1 MPLLASAAVIHCL
14 LARFTLDAVPAALG
28 LSTATADQAG
38 DILAQMKAAYAQV
51 ESYQTTTEVTVYRA
65 GRVTETQRF
74 LYTFE
79 KPDKIRIAFE
89 TPHSGMVLTYPD
101 KDGKVKVKP
110 GGWTGFLRFHFSPDS
125 SVFKS
130 ASGQRIDQTHMGL
143 LIENI
148 VHSLTDRRRGEIGLT
163 MRDGQIF
170 IAVLADDHFLPG
182 LQTLYR
188 FTIDPARYLPVSIS
202 ELTPEGVPKR
212 DVTFR
217 DLKILAGRSDGAEP
231 NGAGGPSDGRFE

>member
-14 LARFTLDAVPAALG
+14 LARVTLDAVPAALG
-28 LSTATADQAG
+28 LSTATADQAS
-38 DILAQMKAAYAQV
+38 DILAQMRAAYAQV

-79 KPDKIRIAFE
+79 KPNKIRIAFE

-101 KDGKVKVKP
+101 KNGKVKVEP

-130 ASGQRIDQTHMGL
+130 ASGQRVDQTHMGL
-143 LIENI
+143 LVENI

-163 MRDGQIF
+163 MRDGQIL
-170 IAVLADDHFLPG
+170 IDVLADDHFLPG

-188 FTIDPARYLPVSIS
+188 FAIDHARYLPVSVR

-217 DLKILAGRSDGAEP
+217 DLKTLAGRSDGAEP
-231 NGAGGPSDGRFE
+231 NVGGGPSDARLE